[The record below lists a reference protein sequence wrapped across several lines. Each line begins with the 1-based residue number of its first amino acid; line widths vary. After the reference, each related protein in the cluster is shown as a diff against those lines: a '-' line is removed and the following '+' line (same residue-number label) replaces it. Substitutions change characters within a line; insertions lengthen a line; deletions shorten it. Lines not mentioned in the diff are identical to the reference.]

1 MWPMSNQPARHFATT
16 KAHKFANI
24 KQIDINDLKLCPMI
38 DQTGTHFMTVPKY
51 LPNIYNC

>member
-1 MWPMSNQPARHFATT
+1 MRSMSNQPARHFATT